1 MPPALASGIPAPDFT
16 LKSAPD
22 RTVTLS
28 LLRGRLVVLA
38 FYAADFSPVCREQM
52 ALYNELLAE
61 FERYDAQLLGV
72 SVDGC
77 WSHLAF
83 AKDRHLR
90 FPLLS
95 DFEPK
100 GEVARRYGVFRPVEG
115 FAERALFLVD
125 RGGTIAWSRLSPIDV
140 CPGVDGILDAL
151 ECLPQPVPGSGG
163 RSDRMTLRPP
173 VTSRDHSTGPDVAR
187 VTVVEYGD
195 YEAAACGAFYPTI
208 KGALARFGQN
218 LRFVFRNFPLC
229 EIHPSALLAAEAAEA
244 AGAQD
249 AFWPMHDTLLENQHS
264 LQRASLELY
273 ADSIGLDLERFN
285 RDLDLHAHEV
295 RIRDEVRDGAR
306 CGVNGTPT
314 LFVDGLRYDGP
325 RDEYSL
331 LQRLGSRLDGDAVA
345 TT

>member
-1 MPPALASGIPAPDFT
+1 M
-16 LKSAPD
+16 
-22 RTVTLS
+22 
-28 LLRGRLVVLA
+28 VLA

-52 ALYNELLAE
+52 ALYNELLGE
-61 FERYDAQLLGV
+61 FERYDALLFGV

-100 GEVARRYGVFRPVEG
+100 GEVARRYGVFRSTEG
-115 FAERALFLVD
+115 LAERALFLVD
-125 RGGTIAWSRLSPIDV
+125 RRGTIAWSRLSPIDV

-151 ECLPQPVPGSGG
+151 ESLPQEMPGFGR

-173 VTSRDHSTGPDVAR
+173 VTSRDHSTGPDDSR

-195 YEAAACGAFYPTI
+195 YESDACGAFYSTM
-208 KGALARFGQN
+208 KGVLARFGPN

-244 AGAQD
+244 SGAQE
-249 AFWPMHDTLLENQHS
+249 AFWPMHDTLFENQHA
-264 LQRASLELY
+264 LQRVSLELY
-273 ADSIGLDLERFN
+273 ADSIGLDLDRFN
-285 RDLDLHAHEV
+285 RDLDLHAHEA
-295 RIRDEVRDGAR
+295 RIRDEFRTGAR

-314 LFVDGLRYDGP
+314 IFVDGLRYDGA
-325 RDEYSL
+325 RDEHSL
-331 LQRLGSRLDGDAVA
+331 LQRLGSRLEGDAVA